1 MTAVTAEN
9 VGRRVKNRQNFE
21 LRHCT
26 GKVLNSG
33 WMSLGVVRRGWA
45 EWYDM
50 SRRTRKSIGLVGLGL
65 IGNRVRE
72 VLRHKGF
79 QVFVWNR
86 TPRPVPNFVGAP
98 AELAEMCDF
107 IQIFVSDDDA
117 LLFVV
122 KQLSPALAARHV
134 VIAHSTVSPHTMT
147 AAAEIVARRGAR
159 FAEAPFT
166 GSKEAAEKGELVYY
180 VAGEPEVVR
189 EVRPLLQASSK
200 EILEMGDIGQAT
212 AIKVATNMVTAA
224 TVQAAAEALAL
235 VQATGLSPEK
245 FAAALQQNASYSK
258 TLAMKLPKMIE
269 QNFERH
275 FSVQHMLK
283 DMQIASRLGLT
294 NHLELGVTA
303 AARDRLMEQMQRGH
317 GDEDYSAVARKY
329 VPEPGK
335 AGAEPELELFQ
346 RRSAE
351 TKSQPKPETRSVI
364 AEPPA
369 PVQPAIHAAEI
380 PVQPSAPP
388 AEPQLV
394 RQQEPAAVEPASL
407 AAENGTELGSDK
419 PTGEAEPV
427 APPETALEA
436 LQSHAPAAPFLNP
449 VEPAGSPVQQAEQP
463 AAEVPEQAA
472 QAFSSQSSDQLP
484 EDEPPQPRGFFSKLL
499 RRANT

>member
-1 MTAVTAEN
+1 
-9 VGRRVKNRQNFE
+9 
-21 LRHCT
+21 
-26 GKVLNSG
+26 
-33 WMSLGVVRRGWA
+33 
-45 EWYDM
+45 M
-50 SRRTRKSIGLVGLGL
+50 SRRTRKNIGLVGLGL

-107 IQIFVSDDDA
+107 IQIFVADDDA

-122 KQLSPALAARHV
+122 KQLSPALAARHI
-134 VIAHSTVSPHTMT
+134 VIGHPTVSPHTMT

-159 FAEAPFT
+159 FVEAPFT

-180 VAGEPEVVR
+180 AAGEPEVVR
-189 EVRPLLQASSK
+189 EVRPLLQATSK

-235 VQATGLSPEK
+235 VQATGLPPEK
-245 FAAALQQNASYSK
+245 FAAAMQQNASYSK

-329 VPEPGK
+329 VGEARKP
-335 AGAEPELELFQ
+335 GAEPELELFQ
-346 RRSAE
+346 RRASE
-351 TKSQPKPETRSVI
+351 PKVEPKPEPQPVTER
-364 AEPPA
+364 PA
-369 PVQPAIHAAEI
+369 PVQVPAQRTETAAQIGAAAPQE
-380 PVQPSAPP
+380 PVRT
-388 AEPQLV
+388 ET
-394 RQQEPAAVEPASL
+394 PAAVEPEPAMV
-407 AAENGTELGSDK
+407 ENKTSSDE
-419 PTGEAEPV
+419 TV
-427 APPETALEA
+427 APPGTPLEA
-436 LQSHAPAAPFLNP
+436 LQTHVPAAPFLNP
-449 VEPAGSPVQQAEQP
+449 VEAGAASPQQSQQAEQP
-463 AAEVPEQAA
+463 GGDAVAQVAEEFLSQPGQQVSEDQSPQA
-472 QAFSSQSSDQLP
+472 
-484 EDEPPQPRGFFSKLL
+484 RGFFSKLL